1 MEKKIDQLN
10 AYGKARYCIDRLVS
24 LEIIGNKTIIDL
36 LAYDDI
42 SLWWN
47 IQNKF
52 LGHVVSLIENSFN
65 QNRKA
70 VTAEMRYTLLRPVL
84 RDLKIFLSKA
94 AVKLSK
100 SKHRIQEVSHKVLF
114 FTDDSNWK
122 ELRGYDGHGR
132 GKADVF
138 YDPIVRNLESGVNT
152 VAVYPTS
159 LSLNGLNILYNRLYN
174 WPIPFKPFHFYMG
187 TKARKSELRARK
199 HVSQIWR
206 QISGEKCLEKF
217 KWVEQQG
224 ISYASFVNI
233 LEYFVCI
240 YFPYCVR
247 CIEVA
252 KNMIDYENPDV
263 IVLSKESSAFEQSII
278 IAAKTKGIP
287 TLAIQHGSLMKDDFC
302 NDFHHAVA
310 RIVLPDIICVYG
322 KREFDLFTQRMYKPW
337 EVVVTGSH
345 KLDFLVRANN
355 EVYEK
360 DRIVA
365 KYGIKKGKKI
375 ILWTTQSHGLSK
387 IENQKNLTAVCKSIR
402 KMPDVCLVIKQHP
415 DENEKHRKL
424 ISEYLFYHNID
435 AVLPSNNADPYE
447 LLFACDVLITKYS
460 TTAIEAIAMNKP
472 VVIINLSGQPNLID
486 VVDKR
491 VAMGVYREDDLQPV
505 LTSILKDNMLL
516 KRNREKYIENC
527 LHRID
532 GKASERIAQSIMHCV
547 LGIGKKG
554 KHDTKS
560 ISPANLHKTEEYGG
574 VS

>member
-24 LEIIGNKTIIDL
+24 LEIISNKTIIDI

-52 LGHVVSLIENSFN
+52 LGHLVSLIENSFN

-84 RDLKIFLSKA
+84 RDLKVFLSKA

-100 SKHRIQEVSHKVLF
+100 SKHRIQEGSHKVLF

-122 ELRGYDGHGR
+122 KLRGHDSLGR
-132 GKADVF
+132 SKADVF

-159 LSLNGLNILYNRLYN
+159 ISLNGLNVLYNRLYN
-174 WPIPFKPFHFYMG
+174 WHIPFKPFHFYMG

-199 HVSQIWR
+199 HFIQIWR

-224 ISYASFVNI
+224 ISYASFVNL

-247 CIEVA
+247 CIESA

-263 IVLSKESSAFEQSII
+263 IVLAKESSTFEQSII

-287 TLAIQHGSLMKDDFC
+287 TLAIQHGNLTKGDFI
-302 NDFHHAVA
+302 NYFHHAGA
-310 RIVLPDIICVYG
+310 RIVLPDITCVYG
-322 KREFDLFTQRMYKPW
+322 KRTVDLLSQKMYKPW

-345 KLDFLVRANN
+345 KLDFLARAN

-375 ILWTTQSHGLSK
+375 ILWTTQSHGLSE
-387 IENQKNLTAVCKSIR
+387 IENQKNLTAVCKSIKNMR
-402 KMPDVCLVIKQHP
+402 DVCLVIKQHP
-415 DENEKHRKL
+415 DENKEHRKL
-424 ISEYLFYHNID
+424 ISECLLYHNID
-435 AVLPSNNADPYE
+435 AVLPDSKADTYE
-447 LLFACDVLITKYS
+447 LLFACDVLIAKYS
-460 TTAIEAIAMNKP
+460 TTAIEAIAIDKP
-472 VVIINLSGQPNLID
+472 VVILNLSGQPDLID
-486 VVDKR
+486 VVDQR

-505 LTSILKDNMLL
+505 LTSILKDDMLL
-516 KRNREKYIENC
+516 KSNRAKYIENC

-532 GKASERIAQSIMHCV
+532 GKASERIAQSIMNCV
-547 LGIGKKG
+547 LQLGKNKRNRNTEG
-554 KHDTKS
+554 
-560 ISPANLHKTEEYGG
+560 ISPDNLHKTEEHRG